1 VRAVSSGVI
10 VNVTVLVCPAAGRE
24 TVMTEPERVP
34 PLVTPR
40 VAPELMPEKL
50 RSAVPLALASG
61 SVNFMSVAAVPAVKI
76 VPPVVEVTEA
86 PDTVAPIVK
95 AVAEFSTCTQKQ
107 RTEIEAHSAQ
117 P

>member
-1 VRAVSSGVI
+1 
-10 VNVTVLVCPAAGRE
+10 
-24 TVMTEPERVP
+24 
-34 PLVTPR
+34 
-40 VAPELMPEKL
+40 
-50 RSAVPLALASG
+50 
-61 SVNFMSVAAVPAVKI
+61 VNFMSVAAVPAVKI